1 MCARCRPS
9 GLFCRETGPGVD
21 GPDARIAAYCQKL
34 AHFRPPHG
42 FALRPSLACGL
53 LCIRRERPPM
63 SHSARSIRSATCAD
77 DPSDTTNPTQAQS
90 SRPDAP
96 SGHTRTLRSNRRAH
110 RRLSPQELRR
120 LEAVRVKYGPEV
132 RVVDVSEGG
141 ILIETERALKPH
153 STIVFELTGAATET
167 LIPAR
172 VLRSQMVSLEGAGRY
187 RTACAFKRPLELSRL
202 LSDPGLAMSAP
213 APAKPQTL
221 AATTAAP
228 TPVPTSAES
237 WQKVIVRYRDGNLVR
252 GFTCNF
258 NAMRPHLHVS
268 PEPSSRDSVIV
279 PVNQLK
285 AVFFVRDFAGDPD
298 HIEENTF
305 DDSTKG
311 RKLEVTFDDGE
322 ILVGTTLSYR
332 PDGQGFFV
340 HPADTKGNN
349 LRVFVSAGA
358 VRSVRFLSR

>member
-1 MCARCRPS
+1 
-9 GLFCRETGPGVD
+9 
-21 GPDARIAAYCQKL
+21 
-34 AHFRPPHG
+34 
-42 FALRPSLACGL
+42 
-53 LCIRRERPPM
+53 
-63 SHSARSIRSATCAD
+63 
-77 DPSDTTNPTQAQS
+77 
-90 SRPDAP
+90 
-96 SGHTRTLRSNRRAH
+96 LRSNRRAH

-213 APAKPQTL
+213 APAEPQKR
-221 AATTAAP
+221 AATSAASAATGAAP
-228 TPVPTSAES
+228 TPAPTSADS
-237 WQKVIVRYRDGNLVR
+237 WQKVVVRYRDGNLVR

-258 NAMRPHLHVS
+258 NAMRPHLHIS

-285 AVFFVRDFAGDPD
+285 AVFFVRDFTGNPD